1 MHPTVQSKG
10 SGMEAL
16 RSAQGKS
23 HLLVPQHCMCVSIG
37 PTVLCPSIGPTALC
51 PCGCPM
57 VLCSS
62 DGSRAWAGR
71 GKGREG
77 KEGTPGVFTQGCLLL
92 VRAILLVLVWMLSNT
107 RLVTFLSV
115 CLVNVKTSG
124 HDRTEGLTEIL
135 WIFM

>member
-37 PTVLCPSIGPTALC
+37 PTVLCPSVGPTALC

-77 KEGTPGVFTQGCLLL
+77 RNSRG
-92 VRAILLVLVWMLSNT
+92 IYT
-107 RLVTFLSV
+107 RMSAAGACHFVSLSV
-115 CLVNVKTSG
+115 DVVQYQTRDFSFCLFS
-124 HDRTEGLTEIL
+124 EC
-135 WIFM
+135 